1 MHEVAFRSI
10 VASLRSNPVSGSSER
25 PSHLNMMEK
34 TMNTANTTA
43 RNCFD
48 ARQFVLATLA
58 AACMAVGSTAV
69 QAAEK
74 SSESEPVKTV
84 PFGDLNL
91 ANPQGVERLYRRIV
105 AAAQQVCDTR
115 EGRSLQA
122 QSQEWICNK
131 QSIARAV
138 VAVGRPALTAL
149 HAAKTGQPGGAVKL
163 AKQ

>member
-1 MHEVAFRSI
+1 M
-10 VASLRSNPVSGSSER
+10 
-25 PSHLNMMEK
+25 
-34 TMNTANTTA
+34 TMNTTNTS

-48 ARQFVLATLA
+48 ARRLVLATLA
-58 AACMAVGSTAV
+58 AACMAVASTAV

-74 SSESEPVKTV
+74 STGSEPVTTV
-84 PFGDLNL
+84 QFGDLNL

-105 AAAQQVCDTR
+105 AAAQQVCDT
-115 EGRSLQA
+115 GQGPSLQA
-122 QSQEWICNK
+122 KSLEWTCTK

-138 VAVGRPALTAL
+138 AAVGRPALTAL